1 MFLFSSGSS
10 LDGGASPNEVEANN
24 FEVDDDNSILW
35 SAAQG
40 GGTTLLLVLLFLP
53 KFVYKCIKS

>member
-53 KFVYKCIKS
+53 KFVS